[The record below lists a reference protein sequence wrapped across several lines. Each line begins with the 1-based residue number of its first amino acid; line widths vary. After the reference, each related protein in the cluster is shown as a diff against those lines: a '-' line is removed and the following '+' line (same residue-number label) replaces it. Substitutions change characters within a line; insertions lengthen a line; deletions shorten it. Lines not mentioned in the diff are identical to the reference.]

1 MATEALPVI
10 QHAIQLAVAPV
21 FLLTG
26 VSGMLGVMANRLAR
40 IVDRVRALENGWD
53 NLAGDRRGGVRAE
66 LLTLEHRRNLSSWA
80 INFCTGAA
88 LLVCLCIV
96 TLFWEEFFTLDLRWF
111 AGAQFVG
118 GMIALIGGL
127 SCFLRE
133 VYLATHT
140 MRIELGRY
148 ERLAGDEEGV
158 PRAR

>member
-1 MATEALPVI
+1 MATETLPVI

-26 VSGMLGVMANRLAR
+26 VAALLGVMANRLAR
-40 IVDRVRALENGWD
+40 IIDRARNLEERWMSLTDSARAD
-53 NLAGDRRGGVRAE
+53 ARAE
-66 LLTLEHRRNLSSWA
+66 IITLERRRTFSSWA
-80 INFCTGAA
+80 INFCTSAA

-96 TLFWEEFFTLDLRWF
+96 TLFWEEFFVVDLRWF

-118 GMIALIGGL
+118 AMLALIGGL

-140 MRIELGRY
+140 MRIEFARF
-148 ERLAGDEEGV
+148 ER
-158 PRAR
+158 